1 MQIAWEHKAACVVL
15 IDLRALMYW
24 IALRHF
30 FFSFSSFSIL
40 QANFEKIEN
49 ELKEINTN
57 QEALKRNFLELTE
70 LKFILRKTQ
79 QFFDEVRI
87 PGVGQH
93 LSSRFSFFKLPFLF
107 SNIFLVVVLDS
118 RFIFLLYLRKLL
130 KLRSISHAVHI
141 ATHDLPP

>member
-1 MQIAWEHKAACVVL
+1 MELLEVL
-15 IDLRALMYW
+15 FLSPFHI
-24 IALRHF
+24 F
-30 FFSFSSFSIL
+30 

-87 PGVGQH
+87 PVGFNTWGAG
-93 LSSRFSFFKLPFLF
+93 SSHRNYHFYSQIYFSCCFGQQGHFMLF
-107 SNIFLVVVLDS
+107 
-118 RFIFLLYLRKLL
+118 LRKLH
-130 KLRSISHAVHI
+130 KLFSIFHAVH
-141 ATHDLPP
+141 THDLPRMMLI

>member
-1 MQIAWEHKAACVVL
+1 MELLQVVFL
-15 IDLRALMYW
+15 SPFHI
-24 IALRHF
+24 F
-30 FFSFSSFSIL
+30 

-87 PGVGQH
+87 PVGFNTWGAG
-93 LSSRFSFFKLPFLF
+93 SSHRNDHFYSQIIFQLLFRAAGSFYVLFKKAAQIIFHFSC
-107 SNIFLVVVLDS
+107 S
-118 RFIFLLYLRKLL
+118 
-130 KLRSISHAVHI
+130 
-141 ATHDLPP
+141 THSYP

>member
-1 MQIAWEHKAACVVL
+1 MEIVSLFVCKLHANYFDRLNSTHLYNCVV
-15 IDLRALMYW
+15 
-24 IALRHF
+24 F
-30 FFSFSSFSIL
+30 FSIL

-87 PGVGQH
+87 PGVG
-93 LSSRFSFFKLPFLF
+93 LALG
-107 SNIFLVVVLDS
+107 
-118 RFIFLLYLRKLL
+118 
-130 KLRSISHAVHI
+130 
-141 ATHDLPP
+141 

>member
-1 MQIAWEHKAACVVL
+1 M
-15 IDLRALMYW
+15 
-24 IALRHF
+24 
-30 FFSFSSFSIL
+30 

-93 LSSRFSFFKLPFLF
+93 LGSRFSSLKLPFLF
-107 SNIFLVVVLDS
+107 SNIFSVVVLDS

-130 KLRSISHAVHI
+130 KLFSISHAVHI
-141 ATHDLPP
+141 AMGT

>member
-1 MQIAWEHKAACVVL
+1 MELLEVL
-15 IDLRALMYW
+15 FPSPFPI
-24 IALRHF
+24 
-30 FFSFSSFSIL
+30 S

-87 PGVGQH
+87 PGAG
-93 LSSRFSFFKLPFLF
+93 
-107 SNIFLVVVLDS
+107 
-118 RFIFLLYLRKLL
+118 
-130 KLRSISHAVHI
+130 
-141 ATHDLPP
+141 

>member
-1 MQIAWEHKAACVVL
+1 MSLFVCKLHVNYFDRLNSTHLYNCVV
-15 IDLRALMYW
+15 
-24 IALRHF
+24 F
-30 FFSFSSFSIL
+30 FSIL

-87 PGVGQH
+87 PGVG
-93 LSSRFSFFKLPFLF
+93 LALG
-107 SNIFLVVVLDS
+107 
-118 RFIFLLYLRKLL
+118 
-130 KLRSISHAVHI
+130 
-141 ATHDLPP
+141 